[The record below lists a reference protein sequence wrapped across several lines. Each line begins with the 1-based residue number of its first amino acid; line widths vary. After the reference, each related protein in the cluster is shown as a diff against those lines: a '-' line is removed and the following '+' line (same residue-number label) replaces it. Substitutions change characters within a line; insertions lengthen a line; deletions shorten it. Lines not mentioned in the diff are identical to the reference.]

1 MKKNAAGQ
9 YRDVAPDPEIEDEDL
24 DENELE
30 RQKSYLQLRERM

>member
-9 YRDVAPDPEIEDEDL
+9 YRDVAPNPEIEDEDL
-24 DENELE
+24 DELE